1 MSGAGREPLGA
12 ASSLPTAYGSE
23 FSPHSFPNPDIWGL
37 MFLVPHPRARLPD
50 VAQPLPS
57 SEENCV
63 SYSSRWRAWRLGHPG
78 QGPPLPSAP
87 LHASHLSS
95 SSQALSEEVIPDA
108 AVRPLRPWR
117 SELRVLL
124 CCLFNHLVPELQQ
137 LPLLLQKMK
146 PPPGTQGLGP
156 TFPAQLLLVPA

>member
-1 MSGAGREPLGA
+1 MWHNP
-12 ASSLPTAYGSE
+12 
-23 FSPHSFPNPDIWGL
+23 FPPQRRTG
-37 MFLVPHPRARLPD
+37 FLIAPGGGPGD
-50 VAQPLPS
+50 
-57 SEENCV
+57 
-63 SYSSRWRAWRLGHPG
+63 WGHPG

-117 SELRVLL
+117 SDLRVLL

-137 LPLLLQKMK
+137 LPLLLQKVK